1 MNTLT
6 RPLHNWRLPPVLPT
20 IPSPISSTLF
30 WPPSNNPHNKFSLPG
45 LQTYSPAETPCPF
58 HIRLRP
64 IKPLV
69 TPSAPPCHGSLILR
83 SFLYARKYWPDQPFR
98 NVAAQALE
106 AVNESYRVD
115 GLPRVVFVVSTEVEK
130 PLRGKMSSVLRHRFK
145 RRMKTAFRMALEEK
159 RKEDK
164 GSSQENGHKREPERA
179 LKNNSQNPA
188 TFILLPSLHLLL
200 VTFNLSS
207 QLSHLSSQL
216 LNSYSQYPFPS
227 IFSHF
232 TS

>member
-1 MNTLT
+1 MNTMT
-6 RPLHNWRLPPVLPT
+6 RPLHNWRLPPILPT
-20 IPSPISSTLF
+20 IPSPISSILF
-30 WPPSNNPHNKFSLPG
+30 WPPSNNPKNKFSLPG
-45 LQTYSPAETPCPF
+45 LQTYSPASAPTPF

-69 TPSAPPCHGSLILR
+69 TPSAPPSHGSLILR
-83 SFLYARKYWPDQPFR
+83 SFLYARQHWPEQPFR

-115 GLPRVVFVVSTEVEK
+115 GLPRLVFVVSTEVEK

-164 GSSQENGHKREPERA
+164 GNIPREHSREYSREYS
-179 LKNNSQNPA
+179 K
-188 TFILLPSLHLLL
+188 
-200 VTFNLSS
+200 VTFNTT
-207 QLSHLSSQL
+207 QLS
-216 LNSYSQYPFPS
+216 YF
-227 IFSHF
+227 F
-232 TS
+232 